1 VVLVAYMVTSEDL
14 GSCNLVIC
22 LSQSTPGM
30 HMHVGSQW
38 FSLPRHAVIWLLE
51 NPLPKQYESYAQHVV
66 VADENY
72 FSTLISNS
80 PYCGDIIR
88 TKNTF
93 LLFDKWENEL
103 NGENTHTRD
112 LRKCL
117 SPDPEHCGR
126 SPSTLTVQF
135 KQLLEIS
142 HALFARKFNPL
153 NAGSLELLDAID
165 TWRNMSR
172 LDTSTGSTGDK
183 GKNVMVRFIGLR
195 PEKLP
200 LTPPSPNP
208 SASANTNSSSG
219 CGTASDHTDDHSN
232 NANLDAT
239 EVDLDITGDPRVL
252 TFEPP
257 DVMENYDFCWTMG
270 GVGQPLN
277 LAACD
282 AALASQWFTV
292 GDIFDTFSPSRL
304 IRSSFHDCP
313 LLSYFILIVA
323 GLIITVSPE

>member
-1 VVLVAYMVTSEDL
+1 
-14 GSCNLVIC
+14 
-22 LSQSTPGM
+22 
-30 HMHVGSQW
+30 MHVGSQW
-38 FSLPRHAVIWLLE
+38 FSLPRHAVMWLLE

-88 TKNTF
+88 TKNIF

-165 TWRNMSR
+165 IWRNISM
-172 LDTSTGSTGDK
+172 LDTSTGLARDK
-183 GKNVMVRFIGLR
+183 GKDVMIRFTGLR
-195 PEKLP
+195 PERLP
-200 LTPPSPNP
+200 LTPPSSNP
-208 SASANTNSSSG
+208 STNMNSNSSSG
-219 CGTASDHTDDHSN
+219 CVSGTNHTDTT
-232 NANLDAT
+232 LDAI
-239 EVDLDITGDPRVL
+239 EIDLDISGDTRVL
-252 TFEPP
+252 TFELP

-277 LAACD
+277 LAVCD

-292 GDIFDTFSPSRL
+292 GDIFDTFSPSFV
-304 IRSSFHDCP
+304 IHSPSPIIPSSASSYPISSYCHRSHHHCASTI
-313 LLSYFILIVA
+313 Y
-323 GLIITVSPE
+323 T